1 MGAYLLATLVFLVS
15 IRFMPMSAALEASE
29 VSRDQIST
37 VARAM
42 AKTRQQSKL
51 GRSQA
56 PMVRLNSSIL
66 PLIEGARAPGQS
78 TVQFLKEAA
87 ITVALQRLEASQE

>member
-1 MGAYLLATLVFLVS
+1 
-15 IRFMPMSAALEASE
+15 MSAASIASE
-29 VSRDQIST
+29 VSRDQLST

-42 AKTRQQSKL
+42 AKTRQTPNS

-56 PMVRLNSSIL
+56 HMVQLNDSIL

-87 ITVALQRLEASQE
+87 ITIALKRLEASQS

>member
-1 MGAYLLATLVFLVS
+1 MIVVTNAKIVGIHRV
-15 IRFMPMSAALEASE
+15 MPMSAAPEATE
-29 VSRDQIST
+29 VSRDQITT

-42 AKTRQQSKL
+42 AKTRQEPNA
-51 GRSQA
+51 GRAQGH
-56 PMVRLNSSIL
+56 MVRLNSSIL

-87 ITVALQRLEASQE
+87 ITVALQRLEASQI

>member
-1 MGAYLLATLVFLVS
+1 
-15 IRFMPMSAALEASE
+15 MSAALEASE

-42 AKTRQQSKL
+42 AKTRQQPKS

-56 PMVRLNSSIL
+56 HMVRLNSSVL

-87 ITVALQRLEASQE
+87 ITVALQRLKASQE